1 MKINETEHVK
11 EIKYEQ
17 MLPVGN
23 VETNDARHIN
33 VGNLSDFVE
42 GNIKMKGTFA
52 SNDELQGVYSAIGDL
67 TGSIGYLDEKFTGQL
82 TTVGE
87 QIADLEE
94 AVNSGGGGSTGTTTE
109 TWTFQLEDGS
119 TINKN
124 VLLKK

>member
-52 SNDELQGVYSAIGDL
+52 SGEELQGVYSAIGDL
-67 TGSIGYLDEKFTGQL
+67 TGNIGYIDEKFTGQL
-82 TTVGE
+82 QTVAN
-87 QIADLEE
+87 QITELE
-94 AVNSGGGGSTGTTTE
+94 NQTNKYE
-109 TWTFQLEDGS
+109 TWTFQLEDGT

-124 VLLKK
+124 ILLKK